1 MVSFIAFR
9 FFPLTGIEGS
19 RNAVRVNRSGEHVA
33 GDLMIRGVGHQRWR
47 HGVENRKRIKE
58 KSSIQKVSINQ
69 SDILLHPAREPGKL
83 VSSASRERISDARGW
98 RAACIIPRE
107 MRVSNIVETKKSLA
121 AKTSE

>member
-1 MVSFIAFR
+1 MVSFIVFR

-58 KSSIQKVSINQ
+58 KSSIQKSLRVKRTSGNALVFKYCF
-69 SDILLHPAREPGKL
+69 SGSAAGRLAESRPAFGTVPL
-83 VSSASRERISDARGW
+83 
-98 RAACIIPRE
+98 
-107 MRVSNIVETKKSLA
+107 
-121 AKTSE
+121 